1 MCELKSPQLNMTYYL
16 KILLMMIMFN
26 GLYLA
31 QVDSSSISTEEI
43 INNLLQEPSE
53 ENDNEE
59 IYQILED
66 IALSPIDLNTAMLT
80 DLQRIP
86 GMSAYNAALIL
97 NHRKKYG
104 AFFST
109 DELDLVEGL
118 NSNITEKVKP
128 FLIVNSKIFK
138 SVLESG
144 EQGLSTWDGLTN
156 NLNLNIRS
164 RFINDLQEKRG
175 FRENKYEGSNPKIY
189 NRFTL
194 KYNGLIDAGL
204 TTEKDAGESAIN
216 EFTSFHFTLKNYG
229 IIKNLTLGDYTLEFG
244 QGLALWSPYALS
256 KGTDAVFPSNRKA
269 KIINPY
275 KSTNENNFFR
285 GAAVTISLDNFL
297 VTSFYSK
304 NFFDANI
311 DTVSHGI
318 LSTPIDGYHRTE
330 SEIEKRKTAQETVYG
345 GRIDFIDPGDIINAG
360 LLIYSSQFSNSFVP
374 SNIFDLDGDRFQYY
388 SLYYNIYAGRINI
401 FGESAFDGRS
411 LASLLGTTI
420 SLTDN
425 FSLVTLL
432 RNYPR
437 NYRNLHSF
445 GFGENSG
452 ATKNEF
458 GIYTGIQWATL
469 LGEINFYYD
478 QFKFPYA
485 TYENPLPSMGDEFL
499 FDIRSKPV
507 QRMETIFRFKY
518 ENKEVTEKIENLESL
533 ITRIKYSI
541 RGEVVYTISNKL
553 RLKTRVEVN
562 RFEIADIKL
571 NEKGM
576 MIFQDVRIS
585 PLQNLDLDGRIFFY
599 QTDSFNSAIYSYE
612 NDLTGILSSTALY
625 GKGVRWYLLIKFKP
639 IKIISLSAKYSETF
653 KPLEKSLSSGFS
665 EINNNLDN
673 RISFQA
679 EINF

>member
-66 IALSPIDLNTAMLT
+66 IALNPIDLNTAMLT

-194 KYNGLIDAGL
+194 KYDGLIDAGL

-275 KSTNENNFFR
+275 RSTNENNFFR

-576 MIFQDVRIS
+576 MIFQDVKIS